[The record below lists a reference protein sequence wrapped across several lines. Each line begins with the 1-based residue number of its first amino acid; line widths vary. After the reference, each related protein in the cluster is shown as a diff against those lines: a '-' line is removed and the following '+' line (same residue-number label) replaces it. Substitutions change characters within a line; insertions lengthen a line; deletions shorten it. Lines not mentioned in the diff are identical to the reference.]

1 MTQESDVSLLVEHT
15 GVVAV
20 VSGVGVAVAA
30 VGSYVVA
37 LASLAYVAVYDNF
50 AVNDNGDVVAL
61 HADFL
66 AAPLAQRLVLDA
78 LCGDYAVN

>member
-20 VSGVGVAVAA
+20 VSGVGVAVAT

-50 AVNDNGDVVAL
+50 AVNSNGNVVTL

-66 AAPLAQRLVLDA
+66 GAPLAQRLVLNT
-78 LCGDYAVN
+78 LCGDYTVN